1 MSGPDKSDDIPE
13 DFGHAESGSSISGN
27 GSGVSKIICQV
38 CGLTFSSY
46 SEYELHFSSSHS
58 DD

>member
-1 MSGPDKSDDIPE
+1 MSDSDKSDDIPE
-13 DFGHAESGSSISGN
+13 DFDYSESGSAVRVDESGM
-27 GSGVSKIICQV
+27 SKIICQI

-46 SEYELHFSSSHS
+46 SEYETHFSSSHT

>member
-1 MSGPDKSDDIPE
+1 MSDSDKSDDIPE
-13 DFGHAESGSSISGN
+13 ESGSAVRVDE
-27 GSGVSKIICQV
+27 SGVSKIICQI

-46 SEYELHFSSSHS
+46 SEYEMHFSSSHT

>member
-1 MSGPDKSDDIPE
+1 MLDSENSDDIPE
-13 DFGHAESGSSISGN
+13 DFGHAESKSKSGN
-27 GSGVSKIICQV
+27 GRGVSKIICQI

-46 SEYELHFSSSHS
+46 SEYELHFSSSHT

>member
-1 MSGPDKSDDIPE
+1 MSDPDKSDDIPE

-27 GSGVSKIICQV
+27 GIGVSKIICQV